1 MIGAAGPLPR
11 PICQHQV
18 LSSANEGPTQPVLQ
32 LPSLVL
38 LSLYMSYSLSLY
50 VLLSLYMSCS
60 LSVCRALSLSVSC
73 SLSVC
78 RAHPSAHMEG

>member
-1 MIGAAGPLPR
+1 
-11 PICQHQV
+11 
-18 LSSANEGPTQPVLQ
+18 
-32 LPSLVL
+32 
-38 LSLYMSYSLSLY
+38 
-50 VLLSLYMSCS
+50 LLSLYMSCS